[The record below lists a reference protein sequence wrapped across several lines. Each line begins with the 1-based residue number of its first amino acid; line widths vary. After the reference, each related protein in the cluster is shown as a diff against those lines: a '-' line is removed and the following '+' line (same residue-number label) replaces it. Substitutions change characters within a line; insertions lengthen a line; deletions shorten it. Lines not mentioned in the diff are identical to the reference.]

1 MNINDIKARYS
12 KIERLKNLLCTENFL
27 PLDHAALDSLDKPF
41 NVGKRIS
48 VEGQNISIN
57 KRPYYALEIKKIT
70 INTEGSLAVYDRY
83 GKKLCGCF
91 ALNLSTKNI
100 ELFCLWARKNNI
112 PAEIVS
118 GRAEWAFQLLFAIVV
133 FAAVMI
139 LKFLRA
145 MS

>member
-1 MNINDIKARYS
+1 MNINKIKARYS
-12 KIERLKNLLCTENFL
+12 KIERLTDLLCKENFL
-27 PLDHAALDSLDKPF
+27 PLDHSAMNSLDKSF
-41 NVGKRIS
+41 NVGKRIA
-48 VEGQNISIN
+48 VEGQNIIIN
-57 KRPYYALEIKKIT
+57 KKTYCALDIKKIT

-112 PAEIVS
+112 PAETVS
-118 GRAEWAFQLLFAIVV
+118 GKAERAFQLLFAIVV

-139 LKFLRA
+139 FKFLRA

>member
-27 PLDHAALDSLDKPF
+27 PLDHAVLDSLDKPF

-57 KRPYYALEIKKIT
+57 KKPYCTLDIKKIT

-83 GKKLCGCF
+83 GKKLCGSF

-112 PAEIVS
+112 PSEIVS
-118 GRAEWAFQLLFAIVV
+118 GKAERAFQLIFAIVV
-133 FAAVMI
+133 FLAVI
-139 LKFLRA
+139 VLKFLRA
-145 MS
+145 MT